1 MTKNSLPQL
10 RDGIE
15 LIYRHH
21 VRTREICD
29 LLDRLAS
36 DLFHPDAVR
45 DATRIERFL
54 THDLRWH
61 VADEEEDLFPL
72 LQRRCPPEDAID
84 DIVAMLRREHRQP
97 EKLVDRFV
105 SDLGR
110 LASAKP
116 LNLPLEFIW
125 KAMSF
130 AEFERRHSAW
140 EDATIL
146 RLARLR
152 LSDDDR
158 SWLAARIEARRPGHQ
173 AV

>member
-1 MTKNSLPQL
+1 MIKSSLPQL
-10 RDGIE
+10 PDGVE
-15 LIYRHH
+15 LIFRHH
-21 VRTREICD
+21 VRARAICD

-36 DLFHPDAVR
+36 DINHPDAVR
-45 DATRIERFL
+45 DAAKIERFL
-54 THDLRWH
+54 THDMRWH
-61 VADEEEDLFPL
+61 IADEEEDLFPL
-72 LQRRCPPEDAID
+72 LQRRCSPEDAID
-84 DIVAMLRREHRQP
+84 EIVIMLQREHRQP

-110 LASAKP
+110 LAAARE
-116 LNLPLEFIW
+116 LELPLEFIW

-152 LSDDDR
+152 LTDEDR
-158 SWLAARIEARRPGHQ
+158 SWLAARIEARRPRDQ
-173 AV
+173 AA